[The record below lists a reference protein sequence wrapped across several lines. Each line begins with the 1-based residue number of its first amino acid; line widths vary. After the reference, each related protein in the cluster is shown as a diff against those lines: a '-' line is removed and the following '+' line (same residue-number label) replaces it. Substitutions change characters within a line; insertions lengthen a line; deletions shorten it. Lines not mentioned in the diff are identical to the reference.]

1 MSRGLIESVSNYKEF
16 RDKLKASDCQLCPLS
31 KSRTQIVV
39 DRGNPHAKV
48 LFVGEAPGQ
57 NEDLQGKAFVGRSG
71 RLLDQ
76 MLHEFGFD
84 TERDALIANVV
95 KCRPP
100 KNRAPMP
107 SEAQQCLPFLR
118 QQIDLM
124 KPKIVGLL
132 GATAHKH
139 LLPTKK
145 QASMKDRV
153 GKFFEHPL
161 FPGIQLII
169 LYHPAYILR
178 DPRKRPVML
187 AHLRSLCD
195 LWRKV
200 SDV

>member
-1 MSRGLIESVSNYKEF
+1 MSEVLIKNASNYREF
-16 RDKLKASDCQLCPLS
+16 RAKLKASNCQLCPLS

-48 LFVGEAPGQ
+48 LFIGEAPGQ

-71 RLLDQ
+71 RLLDL
-76 MLHEFGFD
+76 MLHELGFE

-100 KNRAPMP
+100 KNRAPLP
-107 SEAQQCLPFLR
+107 HEAEQCLPFLR

-124 KPKIVGLL
+124 KPKIIGLL

-139 LLPTKK
+139 LLPSKK
-145 QASMKDRV
+145 HASMKDRV

-161 FPGIQLII
+161 YHGIKLII

-178 DPRKRPVML
+178 DPRKRPLMVS
-187 AHLRSLCD
+187 HLRCLCD
-195 LWRKV
+195 AWRGCD
-200 SDV
+200 SI